1 MILQN
6 EQEPLRLAAID
17 MGTNSFH
24 MVIVEVSPDLG
35 FIIIDRAKDMI
46 RIGES
51 SITTK
56 MLSEKAMAQGI
67 QSLIT
72 FRQLAEQRGVDSAH
86 IIAFAT
92 SAIREA
98 HNGKAYM
105 QEIAESVGIKTRIIS
120 GEEEARL
127 IYLGVRNAI
136 DIGNKKALIFDIGG
150 GSVEFITGDG
160 RRPNMLQSKKL
171 GVARMYE
178 RFVTTD
184 PIALKERHLLEQFFN
199 VELEPIA
206 KFVEKVGFDVA
217 IASSGTMENIAR
229 MLFEQNGIR
238 TDKLNSQRFSTKDF
252 RRLSKQ
258 VLAMKSS
265 ERRDIEGLDSK
276 RVDLIVP
283 GLILVCK
290 IIRMFNIKEIVVSES
305 ALREGMIIDYLST
318 HFEDYRKMHYF
329 PNIRRRSVIELARRF
344 QWDKPHSSHV
354 AVLGKKLFEKLQPL
368 HNLGVYEQE
377 LLEYAALLHNIGCF
391 ISMSRHHKHSYY
403 VIMNGG
409 LRGFHPNEIEII
421 ANTVRYHRKA
431 PPNEGHDNFK
441 KLSSKEQ
448 DIVRNLAELLRIANS
463 LDRGHR
469 QNVVDIEVD
478 ITAKSIFLKLNTSTN
493 SEIEVWSVERE
504 ENYFKDLFQRKL
516 EVRTI

>member
-6 EQEPLRLAAID
+6 EQKPLRLAAID

-24 MVIVEVSPDLG
+24 MVIVEVLPDLG
-35 FIIIDRAKDMI
+35 FLIIDRAKDMI

-56 MLSEKAMAQGI
+56 QLSPKAMEQGI

-72 FRQLAEQRGVDSAH
+72 FRKLAEQRGVNSVH

-98 HNGKAYM
+98 QNGAAYM
-105 QEIAESVGIKTRIIS
+105 KQIADTVGIKTRIIS

-136 DIGNKKALIFDIGG
+136 DIGSKKAFIFDIGG

-160 RRPNMLQSKKL
+160 RRPNMLESRKL

-184 PIALKERHLLEQFFN
+184 PIELKERHLLEQYFN
-199 VELEPIA
+199 VELEDIA
-206 KFVEKVGFDVA
+206 KFVNKVGFDIA
-217 IASSGTMENIAR
+217 IASSGTIENIAR
-229 MLFEQNGIR
+229 MIFLQNGMR
-238 TDKLNSQRFSTKDF
+238 TDKLNGQSFSVKDF
-252 RRLSKQ
+252 KRLAKQ
-258 VLAMKSS
+258 VIGMKSAA
-265 ERRDIEGLDSK
+265 RREIPGLDPK
-276 RVDLIVP
+276 RVDLIIP
-283 GLILVCK
+283 GLLLVCK
-290 IIRMFNIKEIVVSES
+290 ITRMFNIKDIVVSES

-318 HFEDYRKMHYF
+318 HFSDYRKTHYF
-329 PNIRRRSVIELARRF
+329 PNIRRRSVIELGRRF
-344 QWDKPHSSHV
+344 QWDKAHASHV
-354 AVLGKKLFEKLQPL
+354 ALLATKLFKKLQELHKL
-368 HNLGVYEQE
+368 GDSEQE
-377 LLEYAALLHNIGCF
+377 LLEYAALLHNVGCF
-391 ISMSRHHKHSYY
+391 ISMSKHHKHSHY

-421 ANTVRYHRKA
+421 ANAVRYHRKS
-431 PPNEGHDNFK
+431 PPSEGHENFK

-448 DIVRNLAELLRIANS
+448 QIVRHLSEILRVANS

-469 QNVVDIEVD
+469 QNVTNLDVE
-478 ITAKSIFLKLNTSTN
+478 ITAKKILLKLETHID

-504 ENYFKDLFQRKL
+504 ENYFEELFQRKL
-516 EVRTI
+516 EVSIL